1 MAASVDTR
9 ISPPQGESA
18 VTHLV
23 GVRARWR
30 TDSLGEFF
38 CPACGG
44 DRNHRRQHGRR
55 WLRLLGA
62 PLAPLRA
69 VDECV
74 QCTTCR
80 RRYPVDALDRPTS
93 ARLTTLLRD
102 AQYTVA
108 LAVLAAGGTSARAAR
123 EAACQVVREAGFED
137 HGEAQV
143 LAALAALGGLD
154 GTWGGGPSA
163 AIPSQSGAGRPD
175 AGCGREL
182 AVELHATL
190 EPLAPHLVPQG
201 LERLLL
207 EGAWIALA
215 DGPYRPAERD
225 TLTAVGCCLRM
236 TAEQIDSALEAAA
249 HTPHQH

>member
-1 MAASVDTR
+1 M
-9 ISPPQGESA
+9 
-18 VTHLV
+18 THLV

-38 CPACGG
+38 CPGCGG
-44 DRNHRRQHGRR
+44 DRRHRRQHGRR
-55 WLRLLGA
+55 WLRLVGA
-62 PLAPLRA
+62 PLLPLRTL
-69 VDECV
+69 DECV
-74 QCTTCR
+74 QCMTCR
-80 RRYPVDALDRPTS
+80 RRYPLEALERPTS

-108 LAVLAAGGTSARAAR
+108 LAVLAAGGTTARAAR

-143 LAALAALGGLD
+143 LAALAALGGL
-154 GTWGGGPSA
+154 GESA
-163 AIPSQSGAGRPD
+163 GAPD
-175 AGCGREL
+175 AADAGVEAAGAAGPGPDRFSGCGSEL

-190 EPLAPHLVPQG
+190 EPLAPHLAPQG

-207 EGAWIALA
+207 QGAWIALA
-215 DGPYRPAERD
+215 DGPYRPSERD

-236 TAEQIDSALEAAA
+236 TAEQIDSTLEAAA
-249 HTPHQH
+249 RMPHQH